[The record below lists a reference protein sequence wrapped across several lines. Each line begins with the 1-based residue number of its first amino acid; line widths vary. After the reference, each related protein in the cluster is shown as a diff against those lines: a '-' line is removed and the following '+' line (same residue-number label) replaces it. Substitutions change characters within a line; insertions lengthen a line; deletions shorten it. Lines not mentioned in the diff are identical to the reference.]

1 MGKSNVS
8 KKVNAEVLRKFVKE
22 RAKWKMYAIMSAVL
36 FVVCCF
42 ACGRDLVAYGWLAVL
57 ALIVYAV
64 CMVMFRIKSQCPH
77 CGKAIMQD
85 FDKQGGL
92 AFLLGHFTEY
102 HSKHKVCA
110 GTCRD
115 FVSRILILQFLFQ
128 KKHYRFK
135 AFSFFGRKG
144 YCAFSLIYKIFKAFV
159 SRNI

>member
-22 RAKWKMYAIMSAVL
+22 RAKWKTYAIMSAVL
-36 FVVCCF
+36 FVVCCI

-85 FDKQGGL
+85 FDK
-92 AFLLGHFTEY
+92 HTHCPY
-102 HSKHKVCA
+102 CKRPIKDRTA
-110 GTCRD
+110 GSNSRD
-115 FVSRILILQFLFQ
+115 ML
-128 KKHYRFK
+128 
-135 AFSFFGRKG
+135 
-144 YCAFSLIYKIFKAFV
+144 
-159 SRNI
+159 RNR